1 MQERILREF
10 FEENPEVLRDR
21 QVVVMAGPP
30 GAGKSRALS
39 QRIPDEEKKYW
50 RSIDP
55 DEFKARLL
63 RHAKESGEYDAL
75 VPPEVRERM
84 ARGEVFAPGEL
95 AALVHEES
103 SMLAEEARKRALRRG
118 ERVILDGVNGDG
130 PKLAGRLAE
139 LAGHDYTHVDIICVE
154 ASREVSRARVE
165 ERWWQGYQRYAADPT
180 DFEAG
185 LKARYVPEAVTNRLF
200 EDERFSTCSAA
211 VAYAVEHAPEGFT
224 VRADLYYVPTPTSSG
239 EPWMTLENN
248 GRGVAVEGLQDFGF
262 PSPVAAV
269 PVVSSGR
276 ADPGGRRDGE
286 AAAVRPSGELTGA
299 GPGRPASGG
308 PLRAEG
314 GVQSDAS
321 RSGRSAPVVG
331 DDARVRPSAGKAS
344 LRERLKA
351 QGASEE
357 DVARASRVADGR
369 GRPVARALGQ
379 RRRPSAT
386 PPVAPPAP
394 QRGEGTER

>member
-1 MQERILREF
+1 LEALRRLTVSGGPIDANAPTATLVRAHASAAALRDRKIVQERILGEF

-84 ARGEVFAPGEL
+84 ARGEVFAPGEF
-95 AALVHEES
+95 AALAHEES

-118 ERVILDGVNGDG
+118 ERVIIDGVNGDG

-139 LAGHDYTHVDIICVE
+139 LAGHDYTHADMICVE

-165 ERWWQGYQRYAADPT
+165 DRWLNGHRQYSADPN

-185 LKARYVPEAVTNRLF
+185 LKARYVPEAVTDRLF

-239 EPWMTLENN
+239 EPWMTLDKTV
-248 GRGVAVEGLQDFGF
+248 RGVAVEGHQDFGL
-262 PSPVAAV
+262 PS
-269 PVVSSGR
+269 
-276 ADPGGRRDGE
+276 
-286 AAAVRPSGELTGA
+286 
-299 GPGRPASGG
+299 
-308 PLRAEG
+308 
-314 GVQSDAS
+314 
-321 RSGRSAPVVG
+321 PVVG
-331 DDARVRPSAGKAS
+331 DDTRVRPSAGKAS
-344 LRERLKA
+344 LRERLRA

-357 DVARASRVADGR
+357 DVARAGRVADGR

-379 RRRPSAT
+379 QRRPSAT
-386 PPVAPPAP
+386 PVAPPA
-394 QRGEGTER
+394 QRRDQGMER